1 MIYTI
6 AMRVLDW
13 AERNRRDAETCA
25 NCLRL
30 RGARHF
36 SWRLFWRGLWTLPTT
51 LAVTAALA
59 AAYVL
64 VYFFYTDK
72 E

>member
-1 MIYTI
+1 MIYTF

-13 AERNRRDAETCA
+13 ADRNRREAAECSD
-25 NCLRL
+25 CLRL
-30 RGARHF
+30 RGCRHF
-36 SWRLFWRGLWTLPTT
+36 SWSLFWRGMWTLPAT

-59 AAYVL
+59 VAYTL